1 MQSGD
6 ASAFTSTLLSCFD
19 AYNPSFLAL
28 SATAVPAALPT
39 AAASPVASFYAE
51 GSAEIP
57 QGPYMAEVSTTG
69 NRVRLSKVY
78 RVYRDEMQA
87 FTAPAVPD
95 KSGDF
100 FYQLSAEVPGMNT
113 LSIPVPSR
121 VYTLNVTSPRP
132 LEGMRVAVKD
142 IYDLAGFK
150 TGCGNRA

>member
-1 MQSGD
+1 
-6 ASAFTSTLLSCFD
+6 
-19 AYNPSFLAL
+19 
-28 SATAVPAALPT
+28 
-39 AAASPVASFYAE
+39 
-51 GSAEIP
+51 
-57 QGPYMAEVSTTG
+57 MAEVSTTG

-100 FYQLSAEVPGMNT
+100 FYQLSAEVPGMT